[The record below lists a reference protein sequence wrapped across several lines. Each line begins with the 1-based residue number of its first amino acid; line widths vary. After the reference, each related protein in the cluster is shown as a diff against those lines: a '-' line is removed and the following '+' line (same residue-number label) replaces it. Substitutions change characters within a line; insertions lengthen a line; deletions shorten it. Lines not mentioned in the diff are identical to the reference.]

1 MDTGHMVRRRKT
13 PLMGWAS
20 WNCFR
25 TDIRE
30 EKIKAQAD
38 ALVASV
44 LAECGYCYVNIDD
57 GFFGGRDASGRLLFH
72 KKRFPN
78 GMRAVSDYIHGLGLK
93 AGIYT
98 DAGDNTCGYY
108 YDQETEGGYHA
119 GCYGH
124 EEEDLRRLL
133 VECNYD
139 FLKVDW
145 CGGLRLELEEE
156 EQYTKI
162 GSVVDKIR
170 RETGREIVYNICRW
184 EFPGAWAAQ
193 VADSWCT
200 GIDIEPHFSSVLYQ
214 IDQMKPLARF
224 CGPGHVNDS
233 DMMQIGNGMS
243 EEEEKTHF
251 AMWCMLSTPLMIG
264 GDLTKMSERTVQM
277 LKNREL
283 IALNQDAKCLQAVV
297 AKEYLDAQGGL
308 AAEAWVKE
316 LAQDPVQEAYGGT
329 VKAVALLNR
338 SGEARELVF
347 DLKDAGLCG
356 DILSVRDVCLHQD
369 RMPAPVLK
377 EQVPAHGI
385 HVLRVT
391 ASASCAYTDCNADAK
406 AGSEKFEKLTKEQA
420 QDMMQKGAVLVD
432 VRTKKEYDRHHLKGA
447 VNIPYKEIYL
457 HAGQVLADKSQPI
470 IVCCA
475 TGKRS
480 CMAKERLDWMG
491 YEQVSYLGGI
501 Y

>member
-1 MDTGHMVRRRKT
+1 MSAAKNIHKRTT

-25 TDIRE
+25 TDISE
-30 EKIKAQAD
+30 QKIKAQAD
-38 ALVASV
+38 MLVSGG
-44 LAECGYCYVNIDD
+44 LAEYGYCYVNIDD
-57 GFFGGRDASGRLLFH
+57 GFFGGRDAQGRLLFH
-72 KKRFPN
+72 KERFPN
-78 GMRAVSDYIHGLGLK
+78 GMRAVSDYIHSLGLK

-124 EEEDLRRLL
+124 EEEDLLRLL
-133 VECNYD
+133 VTCNYD

-145 CGGLRLELEEE
+145 CGGLRLELDEE

-162 GSVVDKIR
+162 GNVIDQIR
-170 RETGREIVYNICRW
+170 METGREIVYNICRW
-184 EFPGAWAAQ
+184 EFPGAWATRI
-193 VADSWCT
+193 ADSWRA
-200 GIDIEPHFSSVLYQ
+200 GIDIEPHFESVLYQ

-224 CGPGHVNDS
+224 CRPGHVNDS

-264 GDLTKMSERTVQM
+264 GDLTKIPEQTVQI

-283 IALNQDAKCLQAVV
+283 IALNQDALCRQAVV
-297 AKEYLDAQGGL
+297 AKEYRDAQENL
-308 AAEAWVKE
+308 EAEAWVKE
-316 LAQDPVQEAYGGT
+316 LAQEASGNVT
-329 VKAVALLNR
+329 KAVALLNR
-338 SGEARELVF
+338 SDHTKEIVL
-347 DLKDAGLCG
+347 DLKEAGLCG
-356 DILSVRDVCLHQD
+356 QIVSIRDVCLHQD
-369 RMPAPVLK
+369 RTPAAILK
-377 EQVPAHGI
+377 EQVPAHGVC
-385 HVLRVT
+385 VLRIT
-391 ASASCAYTDCNADAK
+391 ASGSCSYKDCNADAK
-406 AGSEKFEKLTKEQA
+406 IGSEKFEKLSREQA
-420 QDMMQKGAVLVD
+420 DDLIRQGAVLVD
-432 VRTKKEYDRHHLKGA
+432 VRTKKEYDKHHLQGA

-457 HAGQVLADKSQPI
+457 HAGQVLADKSQPV

-491 YEQVSYLGGI
+491 YEQVWYLGGI